1 MRYSLLHT
9 LIYMSV
15 NASKHNRPKEVII
28 LPSDHTG
35 LREMKKSGDAEGLLR
50 VLDTGDV
57 REIREAVRILGELRY
72 SKATGPLIGLLEID
86 DIQIRSNSA
95 WALGEIGN
103 ARAVLPLIGL
113 LNDPSENVQVYA
125 AWALGRI
132 GDKRAITALNAA
144 SKNGSQDLRKHARE
158 AIARIESNKRG
169 MRNRADNYTSEEYGA
184 TDEAL
189 SSDIDIP
196 LVALDVPLNI
206 LKCDYVSRAEGEPN
220 RGRAR
225 LSKDV
230 AIKDTINTGQDNT
243 RRIILGLRDDFCGMV
258 SIDVLFRYRDNR
270 VDGHTSSVWL
280 QVANAEENHATSG
293 SDTAR
298 GRDFDLELA
307 PDEQT
312 DEMERRAHQQDV
324 REAKIKY
331 SRKQIPRPVEQSS
344 DRAETKVKKIET
356 GTLKQAPDIDL
367 NTQVV
372 DAQKDIVD
380 VDSAVRL
387 LSDIG
392 IAGMTNAASA
402 VTQLSGQESE
412 SLQSQLRT
420 LPIDQMHDEIVS
432 LGDYIVS
439 IEVKLHGKGQA
450 GEVNGMLHLY
460 FSKDVALAI
469 ANELLCNQA
478 DAAIKEF
485 TEDIISTLKET
496 ANIFGGQYIS
506 AVSEY
511 IEVPI
516 FLEAPIFKTGTSVQI
531 AESVMK
537 DITGK
542 VEFALATDLAFG
554 NNKTGRLIM
563 LLDPRSFEIIVA
575 KLF

>member
-1 MRYSLLHT
+1 M
-9 LIYMSV
+9 
-15 NASKHNRPKEVII
+15 
-28 LPSDHTG
+28 PSDHTG

-57 REIREAVRILGELRY
+57 KEIREAVRILGELRY
-72 SKATGPLIGLLEID
+72 SKATRPLIGLLETD

-144 SKNGSQDLRKHARE
+144 SKNGSQELRKHARE
-158 AIARIESNKRG
+158 AIARIESNKRS
-169 MRNRADNYTSEEYGA
+169 MRNRDYDPEEYGA
-184 TDEAL
+184 ADEAL

-196 LVALDVPLNI
+196 LVAIDVPLNI

-220 RGRAR
+220 RDRAR

-230 AIKDTINTGQDNT
+230 AIKDTVNTGKDNT
-243 RRIILGLRDDFCGMV
+243 RRIILGLKDDFCGV
-258 SIDVLFRYRDNR
+258 ISIDVLFRYRDNR
-270 VDGHTSSVWL
+270 GDGHTSSVWL
-280 QVANAEENHATSG
+280 QVANAEESYATSG

-298 GRDFDLELA
+298 GRDFDLELD
-307 PDEQT
+307 PEEQI
-312 DEMERRAHQQDV
+312 DEMERRAPQQGV
-324 REAKIKY
+324 RDTKIKY
-331 SRKQIPRPVEQSS
+331 SRKQIPRPVEESP
-344 DRAETKVKKIET
+344 DGAETKVKRIKT
-356 GTLKQAPDIDL
+356 QTLNQTPDIDL
-367 NTQVV
+367 KTQVV

-392 IAGMTNAASA
+392 MAGMTNAAST
-402 VTQLSGQESE
+402 VTQLAGQESE

-420 LPIDQMHDEIVS
+420 LPIDQMRDEIAG

-439 IEVKLHGKGQA
+439 IEIKLHGKGQA

-537 DITGK
+537 DVTGK
-542 VEFALATDLAFG
+542 VEFALATDLALG
-554 NNKTGRLIM
+554 SNKTGRLIM